1 MTITKAILS
10 VGLTALLFGVAGG
23 LVGYGIGRFFPGY
36 YRQVFYIRDPQV
48 TPEDLGVGLG
58 ITQGLMWGIVTGLIL
73 VLIIAW
79 KETRLARTSTGER
92 GQGSTTTAER
102 S

>member
-58 ITQGLMWGIVTGLIL
+58 ITQGLMWGIVTG
-73 VLIIAW
+73 
-79 KETRLARTSTGER
+79 TNPCTDHRLERNSVSAHIYWRARAR
-92 GQGSTTTAER
+92 QHYNC
-102 S
+102 